1 MEDEAIVNMFWNR
14 DESAVAEAEKRYGG
28 YCLHIAGNV
37 LRDSHDAEECLNDA
51 LLAAWESIPP
61 NRPANLKAYL
71 GILVRNAALDR
82 SRRSAAQKRRP
93 EALESIEELGDLADA
108 FDVER
113 IADANELSRLIT
125 AYLRT
130 LGAAERRVFIRR
142 YWYYESIAEI
152 SERYGFTQG
161 KVKMMLKRTRDSLAD
176 FLKKEDN
183 YEY

>member
-71 GILVRNAALDR
+71 AALARNAALDR

-93 EALESIEELGDLADA
+93 ETLESLEELSELAAA
-108 FDVER
+108 FDVEK
-113 IADANELSRLIT
+113 IADSRELSRLI
-125 AYLRT
+125 AAHLRT
-130 LGAAERRVFIRR
+130 LGEAERRVFIRR
-142 YWYYESIAEI
+142 YWHYESIAEI
-152 SERYGFTQG
+152 AARYGFSKG